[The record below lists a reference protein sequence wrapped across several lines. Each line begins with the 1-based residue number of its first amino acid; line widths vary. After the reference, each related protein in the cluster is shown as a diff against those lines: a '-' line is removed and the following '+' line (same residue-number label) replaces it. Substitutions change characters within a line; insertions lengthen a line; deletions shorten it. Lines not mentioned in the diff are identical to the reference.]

1 MAKKKKRSKDGKDG
15 NASGSKESVTDSSS
29 EMDAVDAPSAAPK
42 GAESVAPAPA
52 EASRESSK
60 APAAG
65 GPVDFDA
72 AARDRFASSFKPA
85 WQVAEEA
92 AASAKP
98 AQEALRQE
106 HALSGEIS
114 LDAIPLPPLPTEK
127 PKRQMIVIAVVIALI
142 IVAGVVASTRSQP
155 TEAPAPASAGQAS
168 ER

>member
-1 MAKKKKRSKDGKDG
+1 MAKKKKRSKDGTDG
-15 NASGSKESVTDSSS
+15 KASGSKESVTDSSS
-29 EMDAVDAPSAAPK
+29 EMDSVEAPSAEPK
-42 GAESVAPAPA
+42 GAESVNPAPA
-52 EASRESSK
+52 EASREASK
-60 APAAG
+60 APAPG

-114 LDAIPLPPLPTEK
+114 LDSIPLPPLPTEK
-127 PKRQMIVIAVVIALI
+127 PKRQMIGVAIVVVLI
-142 IVAGVVASTRSQP
+142 IIAGVVASTRSQP
-155 TEAPAPASAGQAS
+155 SEAPAPASAGQAS

>member
-1 MAKKKKRSKDGKDG
+1 VAKKKKRSKDG
-15 NASGSKESVTDSSS
+15 NASGSKESVTTSSS
-29 EMDAVDAPSAAPK
+29 EMDAVDASSEAPK
-42 GAESVAPAPA
+42 SADSGAPS
-52 EASRESSK
+52 
-60 APAAG
+60 PAAASSDASAKAASSG

-98 AQEALRQE
+98 AQEAMRQE

-114 LDAIPLPPLPTEK
+114 LDSIPLPPLPTEK
-127 PKRQMIVIAVVIALI
+127 PKRQMIVVAIVVLAIV
-142 IVAGVVASTRSQP
+142 VAGVVASSRSQP
-155 TEAPAPASAGQAS
+155 SEAPAPAAASQGS